1 MVTIYA
7 DAQGNLLR
15 FLKTPD
21 ELARYS
27 TPPSDATQTVT
38 FDGATN
44 ASVIEGINTDWNS
57 HSVVSNLLHRNG
69 TPVTIASDSLPVTIL
84 AALKAGTATDSQVQH
99 AVAMLLARYMNSN

>member
-27 TPPSDATQTVT
+27 DPA
-38 FDGATN
+38 
-44 ASVIEGINTDWNS
+44 E
-57 HSVVSNLLHRNG
+57 
-69 TPVTIASDSLPVTIL
+69 
-84 AALKAGTATDSQVQH
+84 
-99 AVAMLLARYMNSN
+99 